1 MEYSVAAFTDNF
13 VIHSAEGDFPGGQG
27 FVDEL
32 DNRVGQLQMGLGVYP
47 ANKADIY
54 IVPDRASYQAL
65 ARGRGAIVEFSEAFY
80 SSREQRIYVR
90 SADQIPVNYGG
101 LILHEYTHWLLDEL
115 LFGAPLWLHEGL
127 ATESGRQLGLDRY
140 YYYVR
145 ERFWGNR
152 MDLFQLAYNYPR
164 QREDWEMYYLTSYFA
179 VRYMRDQDPE
189 AWRNFWDIVAANN
202 RQGQRTRFTDAFSQA
217 YNSNL
222 HSFNLDF
229 AAASQRQA
237 WIYLITGFSSLLFA
251 LLPLLVIFAMLRQ
264 RRKMRAL
271 PELELP
277 VEPEAE
283 EDPEAEKEA
292 PDSKG
297 TGEEREL

>member
-54 IVPDRASYQAL
+54 IVPDRASYQIL

-80 SSREQRIYVR
+80 SSRERRIYAR
-90 SADQIPVNYGG
+90 SADQIPHNYAG

-115 LFGAPLWLHEGL
+115 LIGAPLWLHEGL
-127 ATESGRQLGLDRY
+127 ATEAGHQLGLDRY
-140 YYYVR
+140 YHYVR

-152 MDLFQLAYNYPR
+152 MDLFKLAYNYPR

-179 VRYMRDQDPE
+179 VRYMRQKDPD
-189 AWRNFWDIVAANN
+189 AWREFWNSVAAHN
-202 RQGQRTRFTDAFSQA
+202 RRGQRARFTEAFAQA
-217 YNSNL
+217 YDSNL
-222 HSFNLDF
+222 HSFNLEF
-229 AAASQRQA
+229 AAASRRQA

-251 LLPLLVIFAMLRQ
+251 LLPFLVIFATLRQ
-264 RRKMRAL
+264 RRKMEAL
-271 PELELP
+271 PDLELP
-277 VEPEAE
+277 AEVEVT
-283 EDPEAEKEA
+283 DPETDF
-292 PDSKG
+292 PDSTG
-297 TGEEREL
+297 TGAEREP